1 MSLAPLLIVFRKE
14 VTETLRDRRSL
25 MSSLVL
31 GPVFAPLLMMGILS
45 LSLERSVSRLD
56 ETMPVVVTGSDNAPN
71 LVQFLREQ
79 NLDVSLR
86 AGGPE
91 DVRAWLEQD
100 NEQVVLLV
108 PGSFGERF
116 GSGEPARVLLFADGS
131 NAKAGRRADRVRAV
145 LAAYSG
151 TIAMLRLQARGIS
164 PTIAQALVIDQV
176 DLSTPSSRA
185 TLVLGMLSYVILL
198 VTLTGGMYLAIDA
211 TAGERERGSL
221 EPLLTAPVPRPQLIY
236 GKILAA
242 AMFMVLALVLV
253 MLSLLVSIQRVPL
266 EELGMSANFGA
277 AVALGVFAVTLP
289 FVAVGAALLTVI
301 ASFTRTY
308 KEAQTWLS
316 AVLLVPTL
324 PIAIA
329 GLLDVKANALLMTV
343 PSLSQHLLI
352 QGLLRNDPLPATY
365 LAISVAST
373 LTLGALLTAVAGRLY
388 QREQILG

>member
-1 MSLAPLLIVFRKE
+1 VSLALLTVFRKE

-25 MSSLVL
+25 LSSLVL
-31 GPVFAPLLMMGILS
+31 GPVFGPLLMMGILS

-56 ETMPVVVTGSDNAPN
+56 EAVPVVVAGADNAPN
-71 LVQFLREQ
+71 LVQFLREHSVE
-79 NLDVSLR
+79 VSLR
-86 AGGPE
+86 EGDTDA
-91 DVRAWLEQD
+91 VRSWLEQD
-100 NEQVVLLV
+100 NDQVALLV
-108 PGSFGERF
+108 PGEFGEHF
-116 GSGEPARVLLFADGS
+116 GAGEPARVLLFADAS

-151 TIAMLRLQARGIS
+151 TIAALRLQARGIS
-164 PTIAQALVIDQV
+164 PTIAQAVVVDEV

-185 TLVLGMLSYVILL
+185 TLVLGMLSYIILL
-198 VTLTGGMYLAIDA
+198 VTLAGGMYLAIDA

-221 EPLLTAPVPRPQLIY
+221 EPLLTAPVPRSHLIY

-242 AMFMVLALVLV
+242 ATFMALALALVMV
-253 MLSLLVSIQRVPL
+253 SLLVSIQRVPL
-266 EELGMSANFGA
+266 EELGMSANFGPR
-277 AVALGVFAVTLP
+277 VALAVFGGTLP

-324 PIAIA
+324 PIAVA
-329 GLLDVKANALLMTV
+329 GLLDVKANAVLMAV

-352 QGLLRNDPLPATY
+352 QGLLRNEPLPGSY
-365 LAISVAST
+365 VAISVAST
-373 LTLGALLTAVAGRLY
+373 LAVGALLTALAGRLY
-388 QREQILG
+388 GREQILG

>member
-1 MSLAPLLIVFRKE
+1 MSLALLNVFRKE

-31 GPVFAPLLMMGILS
+31 GPVFGPLLMMGILS
-45 LSLERSVSRLD
+45 LSLERSVSRFD
-56 ETMPVVVTGSDNAPN
+56 EAVPVIVAGSDIAPN

-86 AGGPE
+86 EGGA
-91 DVRAWLEQD
+91 DQVRRWLEQD
-100 NEQVVLLV
+100 GEQVALLL
-108 PGSFGERF
+108 PGEFGEHF
-116 GSGEPARVLLFADGS
+116 AAGEPARVLLFADGS

-151 TIAMLRLQARGIS
+151 TVAALRLQARGIS
-164 PTIAQALVIDQV
+164 PTIAQAVVVDEV

-198 VTLTGGMYLAIDA
+198 VTLAGGMYLAIDA

-221 EPLLTAPVPRPQLIY
+221 EPLLTAPVPRSHLIY

-242 AMFMVLALVLV
+242 ATFMALALALVMV
-253 MLSLLVSIQRVPL
+253 SLLVSIQGVPL
-266 EELGMSANFGA
+266 EELGMSANFGPR
-277 AVALGVFAVTLP
+277 VALAVFGGTLP

-324 PIAIA
+324 PIAVA
-329 GLLDVKANALLMTV
+329 GLLDVKANAVLMAV

-352 QGLLRNDPLPATY
+352 QGLLRNEPLPGSY
-365 LAISVAST
+365 VAISVAST
-373 LTLGALLTAVAGRLY
+373 LAVGALLTALAGRLY
-388 QREQILG
+388 GREQILG

>member
-1 MSLAPLLIVFRKE
+1 VSLALLTVFRKE

-25 MSSLVL
+25 LSSLVL
-31 GPVFAPLLMMGILS
+31 GPVFGPLLMMGILG

-56 ETMPVVVTGSDNAPN
+56 EAVPVVVAGADNAPN
-71 LVQFLREQ
+71 LVQFLREH
-79 NLDVSLR
+79 NVEVSLR
-86 AGGPE
+86 EGDTDA
-91 DVRAWLEQD
+91 VRSWLEQD
-100 NEQVVLLV
+100 NDQVVLLI
-108 PGSFGERF
+108 PGEFGEHF
-116 GSGEPARVLLFADGS
+116 GAGEPARVLLFADGS

-151 TIAMLRLQARGIS
+151 TIAALRLQARGIS
-164 PTIAQALVIDQV
+164 PTIAQAVVVDEV

-185 TLVLGMLSYVILL
+185 TLVLGMLSYIILL
-198 VTLTGGMYLAIDA
+198 VTLAGGMYLAIDA

-221 EPLLTAPVPRPQLIY
+221 EPLLTAPVPRSHLIY

-242 AMFMVLALVLV
+242 ATFMAFALALVMV
-253 MLSLLVSIQRVPL
+253 SLLVSIQRVPL
-266 EELGMSANFGA
+266 EELGMSANFGPR
-277 AVALGVFAVTLP
+277 VALAVFGGTLP
-289 FVAVGAALLTVI
+289 FVDVGAALLTVI

-316 AVLLVPTL
+316 AVLLVPTM

-352 QGLLRNDPLPATY
+352 QGWLRNEPLPGAY
-365 LAISVAST
+365 VAISVAST
-373 LTLGALLTAVAGRLY
+373 LALGALLTALAGRLY
-388 QREQILG
+388 RREQILG

>member
-1 MSLAPLLIVFRKE
+1 MSLALLTVFRKE

-31 GPVFAPLLMMGILS
+31 GPVFGPLLMMGILS
-45 LSLERSVSRLD
+45 ISLERSVSRLD
-56 ETMPVVVTGSDNAPN
+56 EAVPVIVAGSDNAPN

-86 AGGPE
+86 EGGA
-91 DVRAWLEQD
+91 DQVRKWLEQD
-100 NEQVVLLV
+100 GEQVALLL
-108 PGSFGERF
+108 PGEFGEHF
-116 GSGEPARVLLFADGS
+116 GAGEPARVLLFADGS

-151 TIAMLRLQARGIS
+151 TIAALRLQARGIS
-164 PTIAQALVIDQV
+164 PTIAQAVVVDEV

-185 TLVLGMLSYVILL
+185 TLVLGILSYVILL
-198 VTLTGGMYLAIDA
+198 VTLAGGMYLAIDA

-221 EPLLTAPVPRPQLIY
+221 EPLLTAPVPRSHLIY

-242 AMFMVLALVLV
+242 ATFMALALALVMV
-253 MLSLLVSIQRVPL
+253 SLLVSIQRVPL
-266 EELGMSANFGA
+266 EELGMSANLGPR
-277 AVALGVFAVTLP
+277 VALAVFGGTLP

-324 PIAIA
+324 PIAVA
-329 GLLDVKANALLMTV
+329 GLLDVKANAVLMAV

-352 QGLLRNDPLPATY
+352 QGLLRNEPLPGLY
-365 LAISVAST
+365 VAISVAST
-373 LTLGALLTAVAGRLY
+373 LALGALLTALAGRLY
-388 QREQILG
+388 GREQILG

>member
-1 MSLAPLLIVFRKE
+1 MSLALLTVFRKE

-31 GPVFAPLLMMGILS
+31 GPVFGPLLMMGILS

-56 ETMPVVVTGSDNAPN
+56 EAVPVIVAGSDIAPN

-86 AGGPE
+86 EGGA
-91 DVRAWLEQD
+91 DQVRRWLEQD
-100 NEQVVLLV
+100 GEQVALLL
-108 PGSFGERF
+108 PGEFGEHF
-116 GSGEPARVLLFADGS
+116 GAGEPARVLLFADGS

-151 TIAMLRLQARGIS
+151 TVAALRLQARGIS
-164 PTIAQALVIDQV
+164 PTIAQAVVVDEV

-198 VTLTGGMYLAIDA
+198 VTLAGGMYLAIDA

-221 EPLLTAPVPRPQLIY
+221 EPLLTAPVPRSHLIY

-242 AMFMVLALVLV
+242 ATFMALALALVMV
-253 MLSLLVSIQRVPL
+253 SLLVSIQRVPL
-266 EELGMSANFGA
+266 EELGMSANFGPR
-277 AVALGVFAVTLP
+277 VALAVFGGTLP

-324 PIAIA
+324 PIAVA
-329 GLLDVKANALLMTV
+329 GLLDVKANAVLMAV

-352 QGLLRNDPLPATY
+352 QGLLRNEPLPGSY
-365 LAISVAST
+365 VAISVAST
-373 LTLGALLTAVAGRLY
+373 LAVGALLTALAGRLY
-388 QREQILG
+388 GREQILG

>member
-1 MSLAPLLIVFRKE
+1 MSLALLTVFRKE

-31 GPVFAPLLMMGILS
+31 GPVFGPLLMMGILS
-45 LSLERSVSRLD
+45 LSLERSVSRFD
-56 ETMPVVVTGSDNAPN
+56 EAVPVIVAGSDIAPN

-86 AGGPE
+86 EGGA
-91 DVRAWLEQD
+91 DQVRRWLEQD
-100 NEQVVLLV
+100 GEQVALLL
-108 PGSFGERF
+108 PGEFGEHF
-116 GSGEPARVLLFADGS
+116 GAGEPARVLLFADGS

-151 TIAMLRLQARGIS
+151 TVAALRLQARGIS
-164 PTIAQALVIDQV
+164 PTIAQAVVVDEV

-198 VTLTGGMYLAIDA
+198 VTLAGGMYLAIDA

-221 EPLLTAPVPRPQLIY
+221 EPLLTSPVPRSHLIY

-242 AMFMVLALVLV
+242 ATFMALALALVMV
-253 MLSLLVSIQRVPL
+253 SLLVSIQRVPL
-266 EELGMSANFGA
+266 EELGMSANFGPR
-277 AVALGVFAVTLP
+277 VALAVFGGTLP

-324 PIAIA
+324 PIAVA
-329 GLLDVKANALLMTV
+329 GLLDVKANAVLMAV

-352 QGLLRNDPLPATY
+352 QGLLRNEPLPGSY
-365 LAISVAST
+365 VAISVAST
-373 LTLGALLTAVAGRLY
+373 LAVGALLTALAGRLY
-388 QREQILG
+388 GREQILG

>member
-1 MSLAPLLIVFRKE
+1 LLTVFRKE

-31 GPVFAPLLMMGILS
+31 GPVFGPLLMMGILS
-45 LSLERSVSRLD
+45 ISLERSVSRLD
-56 ETMPVVVTGSDNAPN
+56 EAVPVIVAGSDNAPN

-86 AGGPE
+86 EGGA
-91 DVRAWLEQD
+91 DQVRKWLEQD
-100 NEQVVLLV
+100 GEQVALLL
-108 PGSFGERF
+108 PGEFGEHF
-116 GSGEPARVLLFADGS
+116 GAGEPARVLLFADGS

-151 TIAMLRLQARGIS
+151 TIAALRLQARGIS
-164 PTIAQALVIDQV
+164 PTIAQAVVVDEV

-185 TLVLGMLSYVILL
+185 TLVLGILSYVILL
-198 VTLTGGMYLAIDA
+198 VTLAGGMYLAIDA

-221 EPLLTAPVPRPQLIY
+221 EPLLTAPVPRSHLIY

-242 AMFMVLALVLV
+242 ATFMALALALVMV
-253 MLSLLVSIQRVPL
+253 SLLVSIQRVPL
-266 EELGMSANFGA
+266 EELGMSANLGPR
-277 AVALGVFAVTLP
+277 VALAVFGGTLP

-324 PIAIA
+324 PIAVA
-329 GLLDVKANALLMTV
+329 GLLDVKANAVLMAV

-352 QGLLRNDPLPATY
+352 QGLLRNEPLPGLY
-365 LAISVAST
+365 VAISVAST
-373 LTLGALLTAVAGRLY
+373 LALGALLTILAGRLY
-388 QREQILG
+388 GREQILG